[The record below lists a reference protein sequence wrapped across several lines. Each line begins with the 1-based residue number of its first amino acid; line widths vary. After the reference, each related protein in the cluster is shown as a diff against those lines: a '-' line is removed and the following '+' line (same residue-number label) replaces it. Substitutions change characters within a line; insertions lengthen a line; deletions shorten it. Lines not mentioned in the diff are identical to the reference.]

1 MFFTWDDVVQISRE
15 IRKMPR
21 EELDEELRG
30 WNWGSSVLASTR
42 KALLGISDI
51 TSGFCETG
59 RDVYLRYNLKIRERD
74 NPMLQNGRLI
84 HDIFGKAIEKAKY
97 LIYAHN
103 GELDGEIMYQE
114 MMDNITNIWQEIE
127 NKYTLL
133 SKEHI
138 EWILKKLWSEA
149 ARTYSSALDK
159 VKSRSPYLK
168 VESLVS
174 ATIPITTEFPI
185 NGEYIGLSRTLR
197 IDALLYPG
205 ILVEIKTRQQ
215 KPTFDLALA
224 GYALAFES
232 QYEIP
237 VDHGILLYIH
247 IDWKNKKIY
256 TRPEIVPISAKL
268 RTEFIE
274 LRDERKNI
282 IIYNQDPGLPQKC
295 SPECPFLYYC
305 RGETQ

>member
-1 MFFTWDDVVQISRE
+1 MFFTWEDIIQISRE
-15 IRKMPR
+15 IRKMPK
-21 EELDEELRG
+21 EEIDDELRG
-30 WNWGSSVLASTR
+30 WNWGNSVITSTR
-42 KALLGISDI
+42 KALIGVSDI
-51 TSGFCETG
+51 TSGFCKTG
-59 RDVYLRYNLKIRERD
+59 RDVYLKYNLKIKEKD

-84 HDIFGKAIEKAKY
+84 HDIFGKVIERSKY

-103 GELDGEIMYQE
+103 GELDGEEMYQK
-114 MMDNITNIWQEIE
+114 MMQDMPNILQNIKK
-127 NKYTLL
+127 NYTLL
-133 SKEHI
+133 SEEYI
-138 EWILKKLWSEA
+138 EWIFKKLWSEA
-149 ARTYSSALDK
+149 SRTYSSALDK
-159 VKSRSPYLK
+159 IKSRSPYLK

-185 NGEYIGLSRTLR
+185 NGELIGLSRTLR

-215 KPTFDLALA
+215 KPEFELSLA

-237 VDHGILLYIH
+237 VDNGIILYIN

-256 TRPEIVPISAKL
+256 KKPEILSISSKL

-282 IIYNQDPGLPQKC
+282 IIYNQDPGLSQNCPQ
-295 SPECPFLYYC
+295 ECPFLYYC
-305 RGETQ
+305 RGSQ

>member
-15 IRKMPR
+15 IRKMPK

-30 WNWGSSVLASTR
+30 WNWNDSVLASTR
-42 KALLGISDI
+42 KALLGVSDI

-59 RDVYLRYNLKIRERD
+59 RDVYLRYNLKVKEKD
-74 NPMLQNGRLI
+74 NHILQSGRLI
-84 HDIFGKAIEKAKY
+84 HDIFSRIIEKVKY

-103 GELDGEIMYQE
+103 GNIDGEIMYQE
-114 MMDNITNIWQEIE
+114 MINNIPTIWQEIKK
-127 NKYTLL
+127 KYTLL
-133 SKEHI
+133 SEEYT
-138 EWILKKLWSEA
+138 EWIFRKLWNEA
-149 ARTYSSALDK
+149 ARVYSSALDK

-174 ATIPITTEFPI
+174 ATIPVTTEFPI
-185 NGEYIGLSRTLR
+185 NGELIGLSRTLR

-215 KPTFDLALA
+215 KPIFELSLA
-224 GYALAFES
+224 GYAMAFES

-237 VDHGILLYIH
+237 VDNGILLYIH
-247 IDWKNKKIY
+247 IDWKNKRIY
-256 TRPEIVPISAKL
+256 TKPEILPISAKL

-274 LRDERKNI
+274 LRDERKNT

-295 SPECPFLYYC
+295 PPECPFLYYC
-305 RGETQ
+305 RGSQ